1 MQREFNGL
9 SPEEQLPANSESF
22 MTRAVTID
30 KRVDKKQMITNIISR
45 LQTQVTRNN
54 ASSAVNVAR

>member
-30 KRVDKKQMITNIISR
+30 KRR
-45 LQTQVTRNN
+45 W
-54 ASSAVNVAR
+54 